1 MSAGQRPREALGIT
15 IGGGQYPHSS
25 HSCHSIGAWTV
36 SEARLQ
42 LLQVH
47 LA

>member
-1 MSAGQRPREALGIT
+1 MSAGQSCREALGNT
-15 IGGGQYPHSS
+15 TEGGQYPHSS